1 MLYYK
6 IENYIQLVVHNNSE
20 NLRTTPFDNF
30 LWKSEKM
37 SNTFL

>member
-30 LWKSEKM
+30 ESLEIRKNVK
-37 SNTFL
+37 